1 MKGLV
6 FDKDGTLFDFNAT
19 WGPYAKRLLIELAR
33 DDDHLAALATLMGVK
48 IDEERFTAE
57 SVFIAETAKVWT
69 ALLVPHLDISQ
80 DALFELVSEKAKA
93 VPQVPVTELFPFLSG
108 LKDQGYVLGI
118 ATNDTEGPA
127 RAHLAAQGILELFDF
142 IAGADSG
149 YGAKPEAGQLAAFCD
164 RTGLAAKDCVMI
176 GDSLHDLHA
185 GQKAGMTPV
194 AVLTGPMPR
203 HVLAPHAAAVLE
215 TIVDLPDW
223 LSSLRPCT
231 RPE

>member
-19 WGPYAKRLLIELAR
+19 WGPYAKQLLIELAR
-33 DDDHLAALATLMGVK
+33 DDDHLAALAALMGVK

-80 DALFELVSEKAKA
+80 DTLFALVSEKAKA
-93 VPQVPVTELFPFLSG
+93 VPQVPVTDLFPYLSG
-108 LKDQGYVLGI
+108 LRDQGYVLGI

-127 RAHLAAQGILELFDF
+127 RAHLAAHGILDLFDF

-149 YGAKPEAGQLAAFCD
+149 YGAKPEAGQLAAFCE

-203 HVLAPHAAAVLE
+203 HVLAPHAATVLE

-223 LSSLRPCT
+223 LSSSRPCT